1 MTVANESSIHEAL
14 VKVTADLTKHVRL
27 APTDLGAVAQK
38 LNVAGWHSEQLAIT
52 GELRRVGGHLHI
64 VYASGLSQGRR
75 RFTVAHE
82 LGHAFLESTGKNAP
96 RHGLEVE
103 EMCDMFA
110 VHLLMPE
117 GAVRDFFHIG
127 VSPDTVL
134 RFADVF
140 QVSLAA
146 AIRRCEELEL
156 AYLFLV
162 DSSMS
167 VLSTTGPIRRI
178 DVDIDEVVQE
188 VFLGSNV
195 ARRVFL
201 KENAVWNGQWQLNG
215 IPLAGG
221 KRALFALDPVPSPQP
236 KAKTLVGQ

>member
-1 MTVANESSIHEAL
+1 MDEAF
-14 VKVTADLTKHVRL
+14 VEVTTNLTKNVRV
-27 APTDLGAVAQK
+27 APTDLEAVAQK
-38 LNVAGWHSEQLAIT
+38 LNVAGWHSEQLVTT
-52 GELRRVGGHLHI
+52 GELRRVGDQFHI
-64 VYASGLSQGRR
+64 VYANGLSQGRR

-96 RHGLEVE
+96 RRGPDVE

-117 GAVRDFFHIG
+117 RAVREFFRIG
-127 VSPDTVL
+127 ASPDTVV

-156 AYLFLV
+156 GYLFLV

-167 VLSTTGPIRRI
+167 VLSTTGPIRRV
-178 DVDIDEVVQE
+178 DVDIDDVVQE
-188 VFLGSNV
+188 VLLGSSV

-201 KENAVWNGQWQLNG
+201 KENAVWNGQWQLHG

-221 KRALFALDPVPSPQP
+221 KRALFALDPVPSSERT
-236 KAKTLVGQ
+236 AKTLVNQ

>member
-1 MTVANESSIHEAL
+1 VANANSIYEAL
-14 VKVTADLTKHVRL
+14 AEVTADLTKHLRL
-27 APTDLGAVAQK
+27 APTDLGGVAQR
-38 LNVAGWHSEQLAIT
+38 LNVTGWHSEQLAVT
-52 GELRRVGGHLHI
+52 GELRRVGGQFHI

-96 RHGLEVE
+96 RHGSEVE

-117 GAVRDFFHIG
+117 GAVREFFRIG
-127 VSPDTVL
+127 VSPDTVVG
-134 RFADVF
+134 FADVF

-167 VLSTTGPIRRI
+167 VLSTTGPIRRV
-178 DVDIDEVVQE
+178 DADIDEVVQE
-188 VFLGSNV
+188 VLLGSSV

-201 KENAVWNGQWQLNG
+201 KENDVWNGQWQLNG

-221 KRALFALDPVPSPQP
+221 KRALFALDPVPSSELN
-236 KAKTLVGQ
+236 AKTLANR